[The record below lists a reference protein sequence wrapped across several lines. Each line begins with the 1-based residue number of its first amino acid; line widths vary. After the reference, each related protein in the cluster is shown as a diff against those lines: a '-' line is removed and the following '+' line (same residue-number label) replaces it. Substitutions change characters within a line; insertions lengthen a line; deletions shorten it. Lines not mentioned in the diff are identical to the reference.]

1 MSTRRQRRSREA
13 DWSAELQEI
22 ERRRELGKK
31 MGGPEKIARQ
41 HEFHKLTIR
50 ERIDGFLDTGSFQ
63 EIGVMAGSGVYENGE
78 LTDFNPAAFVT
89 GLGSVDGRLVAVGG
103 EDFTLSG
110 GSGGGGHKGPSTFM
124 QPFAKEYRIPLVQFA
139 DGAGAS
145 AKTYEDEG
153 RMMLPDGNMWTPD
166 VELLGMVPVV
176 SAVVGSAAGH
186 VAGRAALC
194 HFSVMTKGSGQI
206 FAAGPPVVKRAL
218 GEDVTKD
225 ELGGTDVHVVESGVI
240 DNEAIDE
247 ADAFRQIR
255 AFLSYMPNSVW
266 ETPLYRTPTDDPER
280 REERLA
286 TLIPRERNRAYDMRE
301 LIGLV
306 VDDGEFFEMRRA
318 FGSSLLTCFARLN
331 GYVVGIIANDPQIY
345 AGAMTRDGADKMTH
359 FVDLC
364 NAFNIPVVL
373 FVDVPG
379 FMIGSA
385 AERSG
390 VMRAGM
396 RAVMA
401 ATQAV
406 VPHIAMQVR
415 KSYGMAG
422 DAASAV
428 GGAGATK
435 LRFGWP
441 SGEWGAIPIEGGVAA
456 AYRRVIESADDPDA
470 KRQELEE
477 RMVANRNPFKV
488 AEAMEVLDIIDPR
501 ETRPL
506 LCKFIQAAQPKLAQI
521 TGRTGGVRP

>member
-1 MSTRRQRRSREA
+1 MTERRSSRREA
-13 DWSAELQEI
+13 DWSAEIAEI
-22 ERRRELGKK
+22 ERRKLLGRQ
-31 MGGPEKIARQ
+31 MGGPEKVARQ
-41 HEFHKLTIR
+41 HEFNKLTVR
-50 ERIDGFLDTGSFQ
+50 ERIDQFLDPGSFQ
-63 EIGVMAGSGVYENGE
+63 EIGAGAGAGIYEDGK
-78 LTDFNPAAFVT
+78 LVDLNPAAFVT
-89 GLGSVDGRLVAVGG
+89 GLGKVNGRLVAVGG

-110 GSGGGGHKGPSTFM
+110 GSGGGGHKGPATFM

-145 AKTYEDEG
+145 AKSYEDEG

-166 VELLGMVPVV
+166 VELLGMVPVT
-176 SAVVGSAAGH
+176 SAVLGSAAGH
-186 VAGRAALC
+186 VAGRAVLC
-194 HFSVMTKGSGQI
+194 HFSVMAKGSGQI
-206 FAAGPPVVKRAL
+206 FAAGPPVVARAL
-218 GEDVTKD
+218 GENVTKD
-225 ELGGTDVHVVESGVI
+225 ELGGTAVHVRESGVI
-240 DNEAIDE
+240 DNEARDE
-247 ADAFRQIR
+247 SDAFDQIR
-255 AFLSYMPNSVW
+255 AFLSYMPSSVW
-266 ETPLYRTPTDDPER
+266 ETPPYVSPSDDPER

-286 TLIPRERNRAYDMRE
+286 TIIPKERNRAYDMRE
-301 LIGLV
+301 LLRLV
-306 VDDGEFFEMRRA
+306 VDDGVLFEMRRP
-318 FGSSLLTCFARLN
+318 FGSSLITAFARLN
-331 GYVVGIIANDPQIY
+331 GYVVGIIANDPRVY
-345 AGAMTRDGADKMTH
+345 AGAMTREGADKMTH
-359 FVDLC
+359 FTDLC
-364 NAFNIPVVL
+364 NAFNIPVAL

-379 FMIGSA
+379 FMIGTA

-401 ATQAV
+401 ASEAV
-406 VPHIAMQVR
+406 VPHIAIQVR

-470 KRQELEE
+470 KRRELEE

-506 LCKFIQAAQPKLAQI
+506 LCRFIEAAQPKLAQVV
-521 TGRTGGVRP
+521 GPKGPVRI

>member
-1 MSTRRQRRSREA
+1 
-13 DWSAELQEI
+13 
-22 ERRRELGKK
+22 
-31 MGGPEKIARQ
+31 
-41 HEFHKLTIR
+41 
-50 ERIDGFLDTGSFQ
+50 
-63 EIGVMAGSGVYENGE
+63 
-78 LTDFNPAAFVT
+78 
-89 GLGSVDGRLVAVGG
+89 
-103 EDFTLSG
+103 
-110 GSGGGGHKGPSTFM
+110 
-124 QPFAKEYRIPLVQFA
+124 
-139 DGAGAS
+139 
-145 AKTYEDEG
+145 
-153 RMMLPDGNMWTPD
+153 
-166 VELLGMVPVV
+166 
-176 SAVVGSAAGH
+176 
-186 VAGRAALC
+186 
-194 HFSVMTKGSGQI
+194 MTKGSGQI

-240 DNEAIDE
+240 DNEAEDE
-247 ADAFRQIR
+247 ADAFRQVR

-266 ETPLYRTPTDDPER
+266 ETPPYRTPTDDPQR

-301 LIGLV
+301 LIELV

-318 FGSSLLTCFARLN
+318 FGSSLITCFARLN
-331 GYVVGIIANDPQIY
+331 GYVVGILANDPQVY

-359 FVDLC
+359 FIDLC

-428 GGAGATK
+428 GGASATK

-456 AYRRVIESADDPDA
+456 AYRRVIEAADDPDA
-470 KRQELEE
+470 KRQELED

-506 LCKFIQAAQPKLAQI
+506 LCKFIEAAQPKLQQI